1 MTATKKAPE
10 NTTRVGYFLGPQ
22 GLKGGVK
29 LFVLG
34 EAEQL
39 VDLPRVWVEGWGWLK
54 LRRAELLYPGI
65 ALHLSGIETREAA
78 ADLRGANVYAH
89 DDELPALEEGS
100 YYYHQLRGL
109 PVLDSADEH
118 LGEVVD
124 VMDMGH
130 QDLLV
135 VSHDYGES
143 QVPLQAP
150 YVVIEAGED
159 GEPARVRLTEDTP
172 AGLLGDDDD
181 YDEHDDYDDADDGA
195 EDAGE

>member
-1 MTATKKAPE
+1 MTAGKKAPE
-10 NTTRVGYFLGPQ
+10 NSTRVGYFLGPQ
-22 GLKGGVK
+22 GLKGGAK

-54 LRRAELLYPGI
+54 LRRTELLYPGI
-65 ALHLSGIETREAA
+65 ALHLSGVETREAA

-89 DDELPALEEGS
+89 DDELPELEEGS

-109 PVLDSADEH
+109 PVYDSADEQV
-118 LGEVVD
+118 GEVVD

-150 YVVIEAGED
+150 YVVIEADGS
-159 GEPARVRLTEDTP
+159 GEPSRVRLTEDTP
-172 AGLLGDDDD
+172 AGLLGDDDE
-181 YDEHDDYDDADDGA
+181 YDDYEDDEDDV
-195 EDAGE
+195 EDAEE

>member
-1 MTATKKAPE
+1 M
-10 NTTRVGYFLGPQ
+10 
-22 GLKGGVK
+22 
-29 LFVLG
+29 LG

-39 VDLPRVWVEGWGWLK
+39 QDLPRVWVEGWGWLK
-54 LRRAELLYPGI
+54 LRRTELLYPGI

-109 PVLDSADEH
+109 PVCDSSEAQV
-118 LGEVVD
+118 GEVVD
-124 VMDMGH
+124 IMDMGH

-150 YVVIEAGED
+150 YVVIEAGEN

-172 AGLLGDDDD
+172 AGLLGDNDDD
-181 YDEHDDYDDADDGA
+181 YVDDEDWDDGDGEEGA
-195 EDAGE
+195 E

>member
-1 MTATKKAPE
+1 MKAPE
-10 NTTRVGYFLGPQ
+10 NTTRVGHFLGPQ

-39 VDLPRVWVEGWGWLK
+39 TGLPRVWVEGWGWLK
-54 LRRAELLYPGI
+54 LRRTELTYPGI
-65 ALHLSGIETREAA
+65 ALFLSGIDTREAA

-109 PVLDSADEH
+109 AVHSAGAQV
-118 LGEVVD
+118 GEVVD
-124 VMDMGH
+124 VLDMGY

-150 YVVIEAGED
+150 YVVIEEEG
-159 GEPARVRLTEDTP
+159 GEPTRVTLTEDAP
-172 AGLLGDDDD
+172 AGLLGDDDWD
-181 YDEHDDYDDADDGA
+181 GEDEDHPAGAD
-195 EDAGE
+195 EEE